1 MSKRPFEDFDSSV
14 SLDDVEIFLDE
25 DLLRGEGSVN
35 KVSSVRLNDAPL
47 RTLF

>member
-1 MSKRPFEDFDSSV
+1 MSKKPFEDFDSLV

-35 KVSSVRLNDAPL
+35 KGWRKLL
-47 RTLF
+47 KLFKKS

>member
-35 KVSSVRLNDAPL
+35 KGWRKLL
-47 RTLF
+47 KLFKKS